1 MWDADF
7 FTSDYGQWL
16 LSARRSHRRIY
27 LQINGLEPRSKSA
40 MPVADSIAFRGT
52 VREQLKARR
61 RRPHRGPVVLTL
73 RLRTSAQ
80 NPGHI
85 HTITKNLLDL
95 LGTRPEASGSC
106 RGLLY
111 NDDSQIHG
119 LVVSCEHG
127 ANEPS
132 IFISSR
138 SLGDFRQELA
148 AVAYGKAGTPQWHDL
163 ADEDRLAASWSEKEK
178 AQRTL
183 LGDSRL
189 RIRDLAHLF
198 RAIDQTLPFTKQL
211 LDDLA
216 ERGESHLLEQPFR
229 ITVGEPPRDVGSSLF
244 FRSQLSE
251 AVAVFRERFKRLLTP
266 LLIPV
271 ALEVVVKPPRSSTA
285 HGVHDLDNLL
295 RRYLIP
301 VIVETFQ
308 PPSHFLW
315 ALERHSFD
323 SLGIRQPLLQTRTR
337 GRLPQ
342 SAAIGLIRIEAWRVP
357 RTEDDNTPGFVS
369 LALVADDFGYRDSVS
384 SVDRMVDAWADSL
397 R

>member
-16 LSARRSHRRIY
+16 LSARRSRRRTY
-27 LQINGLEPRSKSA
+27 LQVNGIEPRSKSA
-40 MPVADSIAFRGT
+40 MPTTDAAAFRQAI
-52 VREQLKARR
+52 REQLKARR
-61 RRPHRGPVVLTL
+61 RRPHRGPLVLTL

-85 HTITKNLLDL
+85 HTITKNFLDL
-95 LGTRPEASGSC
+95 LGPQAKGSHS
-106 RGLLY
+106 RGGLLY
-111 NDDSQIHG
+111 NDDKQIYG

-127 ANEPS
+127 AKQAS
-132 IFISSR
+132 ISISSR

-148 AVAYGKAGTPQWHDL
+148 AVAYGEAGAHWHRGSDDDSL
-163 ADEDRLAASWSEKEK
+163 ALSWSEQEK
-178 AQRTL
+178 AQRAV
-183 LGDSRL
+183 LGDSHL
-189 RIRDLAHLF
+189 RTRDLAQLF
-198 RAIDQTLPFTKQL
+198 RAIDQTLPFTKEV
-211 LDDLA
+211 LDDFA
-216 ERGESHLLEQPFR
+216 ERSESDLLKQPFR
-229 ITVGEPPRDVGSSLF
+229 MTVGEPPRDVGSSVL

-251 AVAVFRERFKRLLTP
+251 VVALFRERFESLLTP

-271 ALEVVVKPPRSSTA
+271 ALEVVVKPPRSFTR
-285 HGVHDLDNLL
+285 HTIQDLDNLL

-315 ALERHSFD
+315 ALERHTLHN
-323 SLGIRQPLLQTRTR
+323 LGIRQPLLHSRTR
-337 GRLPQ
+337 SRLPK
-342 SAAIGLIRIEAWRVP
+342 SAAVGLIRLEAWRIP
-357 RTEDDNTPGFVS
+357 RGANDDTPGFVS

-384 SVDRMVDAWADSL
+384 SVDRVVDAWTDSL